1 MAFVLFI
8 NSLLIGVTECH
19 NGASFIPLSY
29 YLFAKS
35 VEPLHTDALCTT
47 AVNGSYRDRHT
58 HNTPNVVHI
67 VRRTP
72 YHDLYYVKNEIN
84 SIKD

>member
-19 NGASFIPLSY
+19 NDASSIPLSY

-35 VEPLHTDALCTT
+35 VEPLHTDASCTT
-47 AVNGSYRDRHT
+47 AVNRSYRDRHT

-67 VRRTP
+67 VWRPSPLTFFAK
-72 YHDLYYVKNEIN
+72 KNSQIA
-84 SIKD
+84 